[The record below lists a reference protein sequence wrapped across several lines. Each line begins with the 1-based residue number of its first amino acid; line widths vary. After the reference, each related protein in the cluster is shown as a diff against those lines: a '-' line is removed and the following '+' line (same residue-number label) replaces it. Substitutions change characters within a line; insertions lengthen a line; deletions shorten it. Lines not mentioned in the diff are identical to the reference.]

1 MKKNIRTFFFQFYN
15 NKNRTSLLIWR
26 QNIFQKWSRLMC
38 HYSNLITMKGNYNM
52 SYLMRLYTFYSCS
65 YCKHNCLSY
74 ISLFTTP
81 CHLISEV
88 TVLTVSITSSCKSVT
103 TWRTTSTL
111 SVTLV
116 SIEPRL
122 TSQSTETISA
132 ITCIIHTVRVANK
145 RTRKS
150 IMIWIA
156 SC

>member
-1 MKKNIRTFFFQFYN
+1 MVKIILKITGHVLDENKFGRFDMIVITTKYEKKYEDIFFFQFYN

-26 QNIFQKWSRLMC
+26 ETIFQKWSSLMC

-81 CHLISEV
+81 CHLISEA

-103 TWRTTSTL
+103 T
-111 SVTLV
+111 
-116 SIEPRL
+116 
-122 TSQSTETISA
+122 
-132 ITCIIHTVRVANK
+132 
-145 RTRKS
+145 
-150 IMIWIA
+150 
-156 SC
+156 

>member
-1 MKKNIRTFFFQFYN
+1 MVKIILKITGHVLDENKFGRFDMIVITTKYEKKILGHFFSQFYN

-38 HYSNLITMKGNYNM
+38 HYSKLITMKGNYNM

-81 CHLISEV
+81 CHLVSEV

-103 TWRTTSTL
+103 T
-111 SVTLV
+111 
-116 SIEPRL
+116 
-122 TSQSTETISA
+122 
-132 ITCIIHTVRVANK
+132 
-145 RTRKS
+145 
-150 IMIWIA
+150 
-156 SC
+156 

>member
-38 HYSNLITMKGNYNM
+38 HYSKLITMKGNYNM

-88 TVLTVSITSSCKSVT
+88 TVLKVSITSSCKSVT
-103 TWRTTSTL
+103 TSTL

-116 SIEPRL
+116 SIAPRL
-122 TSQSTETISA
+122 TSQSTETIGV
-132 ITCIIHTVRVANK
+132 ITCIIHTVRVAYK
-145 RTRKS
+145 RT
-150 IMIWIA
+150 
-156 SC
+156 